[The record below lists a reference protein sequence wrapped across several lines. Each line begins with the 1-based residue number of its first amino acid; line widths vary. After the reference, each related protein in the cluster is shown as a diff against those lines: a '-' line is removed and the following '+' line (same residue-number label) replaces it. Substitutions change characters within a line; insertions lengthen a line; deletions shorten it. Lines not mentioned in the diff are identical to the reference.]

1 MFSIES
7 VGYNQS
13 TSQILRVLC
22 ARRGAR
28 SFARTE
34 GQDSEFLAATMQGR
48 EMKDDMTGASQSR
61 LCRLHS
67 AMCWSTR
74 SYIWWM
80 LSVSYCFMMF
90 QVPSYSAQVPTRC
103 VLHSQCLMVDK
114 IRKDCWQTICFNQY
128 RMLRKVSPFIVVI
141 ASTAHTKHIVHF
153 EIAGSQ
159 PQDSDKRK
167 LPCY

>member
-1 MFSIES
+1 MHDRKPYSIFWPKHILSDSRTIIWVGSGIMIVHDSGAKSSRGFVAKRVFTSYSYFQLCDGWLITPWCALFIPICWWPFPSRMFSIES

-74 SYIWWM
+74 S
-80 LSVSYCFMMF
+80 
-90 QVPSYSAQVPTRC
+90 
-103 VLHSQCLMVDK
+103 
-114 IRKDCWQTICFNQY
+114 
-128 RMLRKVSPFIVVI
+128 
-141 ASTAHTKHIVHF
+141 
-153 EIAGSQ
+153 
-159 PQDSDKRK
+159 
-167 LPCY
+167 